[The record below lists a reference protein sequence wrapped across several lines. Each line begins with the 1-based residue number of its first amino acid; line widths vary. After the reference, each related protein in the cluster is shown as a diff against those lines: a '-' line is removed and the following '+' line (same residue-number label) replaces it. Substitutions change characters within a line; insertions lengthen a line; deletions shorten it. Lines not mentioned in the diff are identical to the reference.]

1 MRKDKFGT
9 LDFTP
14 SPVEDYKAP
23 NLPTLDDISEQPELL
38 KKLPERWK
46 RNSAILAFAGLI
58 APFVLSG
65 CGGFE
70 INPSRQPIDPS
81 NDNYNYGSYNNNYF
95 NEIIYTAFTYD
106 DLLFRL
112 HGGGAGFAAYIVYLT
127 EQESLNFIRYHLEKA
142 GLRFGNPVPPYTA
155 IVGWDERDGEV
166 GLSFYDREL
175 NVAVAFLN
183 KRNSDI
189 PFVGGGERL
198 AEMVSDNFAKETRDI
213 QIGVFYTHL
222 VWTGIQHS
230 WDHEGEEQ
238 DEGPTA
244 EEIENAKK
252 AAHPRIVENLM
263 EQIESFVELLRDERV
278 L

>member
-1 MRKDKFGT
+1 MRKDKCRT
-9 LDFTP
+9 LDFAP
-14 SPVEDYKAP
+14 SPVEEYKAP
-23 NLPTLDDISEQPELL
+23 NLPTLDEISEQPEIL

-46 RNSAILAFAGLI
+46 RNSAIFAFAGLI
-58 APFVLSG
+58 APFMLSG
-65 CGGFE
+65 CGGLE
-70 INPSRQPIDPS
+70 INPSRQPTDPS

-95 NEIIYTAFTYD
+95 NEIMYTSFTYD
-106 DLLFRL
+106 DLVFRL

-155 IVGWDERDGEV
+155 IVGWDVVDGTV
-166 GLSFYDREL
+166 GLSFYDRDL

-189 PFVGGGERL
+189 PFVGWGERI
-198 AEMVSDNFAKETRDI
+198 AEMVSDNFAKETRDT
-213 QIGVFYTHL
+213 QIGVFYTHF
-222 VWTGIQHS
+222 VWTEIRPKR
-230 WDHEGEEQ
+230 DHQGGERG
-238 DEGPTA
+238 EGPTA
-244 EEIENAKK
+244 EEIENAKR

-263 EQIESFVELLRDERV
+263 EQIESFVELLKDEGV